1 MLDCTIVSPLEQID
15 LTSANA
21 LYATASNG
29 QIGILPGHAPLVCGL
44 APESMVRVIFPD
56 QERRFRIGTNAF
68 LRLQNDRI
76 VILAAGYRE
85 VAAEYRDETV
95 T

>member
-15 LTSANA
+15 LASANA
-21 LYATASNG
+21 VYVTASNG

-44 APESMVRVIFPD
+44 APESILRVAFTD
-56 QERRFRIGTNAF
+56 SERHFRLGANAF

-76 VILAAGYRE
+76 VVLS
-85 VAAEYRDETV
+85 AEYREISAT
-95 T
+95 